1 MLGDAA
7 VGKSSIA
14 QRFIK
19 DLFDD
24 KYEVTIGGAYLQKS
38 VTLKNGKKLKVHL
51 WDTGGAERFRSMA
64 PLYYRDALGA
74 LLVYD
79 ISDKQSFNALDYW
92 TKELDN
98 HIKEEKM
105 KIAIAGNKCDL
116 TPSEKKISS

>member
-38 VTLKNGKKLKVHL
+38 LTLGNGKKLKVHL
-51 WDTGGAERFRSMA
+51 WDTGGAERFKSMA

-79 ISDKQSFNALDYW
+79 ISDK
-92 TKELDN
+92 
-98 HIKEEKM
+98 
-105 KIAIAGNKCDL
+105 
-116 TPSEKKISS
+116 